1 MPFSD
6 MKRDAPMPA
15 KTARI
20 PSMAAAPTF
29 GMEGHA
35 QALPLNEPG
44 SIPPTG
50 YAARI
55 RARRHRRRDGR
66 RTLRGGRE
74 GDRAHQA
81 HHRRRHQ
88 RPVTV
93 LPALSVVREGC
104 GVPAVADADGP
115 PGTIVD
121 GMARRRT
128 QGHGVALAGPSRIV
142 RQPSGDWATPEG
154 SQIAQILTE
163 APLASA

>member
-1 MPFSD
+1 MGDERF
-6 MKRDAPMPA
+6 
-15 KTARI
+15 
-20 PSMAAAPTF
+20 AAAVKATGRTKF
-29 GMEGHA
+29 IVAGVTNDVCTV
-35 QALPLNEPG
+35 LP
-44 SIPPTG
+44 
-50 YAARI
+50 A
-55 RARRHRRRDGR
+55 
-66 RTLRGGRE
+66 
-74 GDRAHQA
+74 
-81 HHRRRHQ
+81 
-88 RPVTV
+88 